1 MKVNE
6 VKGFRSFAK
15 EWYGDTG
22 QHEKDSNG
30 YSIFTFSLHVIYC
43 INF

>member
-6 VKGFRSFAK
+6 VKGFKSFAK

-22 QHEKDSNG
+22 QHEKDRLFHL
-30 YSIFTFSLHVIYC
+30 YLQFTCNLLRV
-43 INF
+43 